1 MNKRQATWV
10 AMLTAGALAVSGCA
24 TDGMMGGES
33 SSSSDPCNIL
43 IGGIIGAAAGA
54 ILDRNRRGRGAAI
67 GAAAGALTC
76 VAVNAV
82 SRQTRSA
89 QQVEEDYRRA
99 NKGQLPPD
107 EPVVQAYN
115 VTVNPTVGVP
125 SGEKLQVVS
134 NMTVVRGTK
143 QPVNEVKEVLTLT
156 GPDGKTRT
164 AEKTASE
171 QPGSGAYENA
181 FSLTLPKGVAPGAY
195 PVNTQL
201 YVNGRQMAERKQELR
216 VIAHNQNELRFVLAD
231 IYPSIR

>member
-1 MNKRQATWV
+1 MSQTNKRQVKWLAAV
-10 AMLTAGALAVSGCA
+10 IASALALTGCE
-24 TDGMMGGES
+24 TTGGSAGTE
-33 SSSSDPCNIL
+33 SDPCNIL
-43 IGGIIGAAAGA
+43 IGGIVGGIAGA
-54 ILDRNRRGRGAAI
+54 VLDRNRRGRGAAI

-82 SRQTRSA
+82 SRKTRSA

-99 NKGQLPPD
+99 NQGQLPPD
-107 EPVVQAYN
+107 EPVVQDYN
-115 VTVNPTVGVP
+115 VIVNPTAGVS
-125 SGEKLQVVS
+125 SGERLQVVS
-134 NMTVVRGTK
+134 NMTVVRGTR

-156 GPDGKTRT
+156 GPDGKTRS

-201 YVNGRQMAERKQELR
+201 YVNGKQLAERKQQLR
-216 VIAHNQNELRFVLAD
+216 VIAQHDNSLRFVLVDVA
-231 IYPSIR
+231 PAVN

>member
-1 MNKRQATWV
+1 MKSARVTGV
-10 AMLTAGALAVSGCA
+10 ALLTACALVIAGCETTGGTGSA
-24 TDGMMGGES
+24 GGDG
-33 SSSSDPCNIL
+33 DPCNIL
-43 IGGIIGAAAGA
+43 VGGIIGGIAGA
-54 ILDRNRRGRGAAI
+54 VLDRNRRGRGAVI

-82 SRQTRSA
+82 SRRTRTA

-99 NKGQLPPD
+99 NQGQLPPD

-115 VTVNPTVGVP
+115 VVVNPDAGVP
-125 SGEKLQVVS
+125 SGERLQVVS
-134 NMTVVRGTK
+134 NMTVVRGAR

-156 GPDGKTRT
+156 GPDGKART

-201 YVNGRQMAERKQELR
+201 YVNGKQMAQRKQELR
-216 VIAHNQNELRFVLAD
+216 VIAQRDNTLRFVLVD
-231 IYPSIR
+231 VPQTVN

>member
-24 TDGMMGGES
+24 TDGMMGGDS
-33 SSSSDPCNIL
+33 SSGSDPCNIL

-99 NKGQLPPD
+99 NQGQLPPD

-115 VTVNPTVGVP
+115 VLVNPNAGVP
-125 SGEKLQVVS
+125 SGERLQVVS
-134 NMTVVRGTK
+134 NMTVVRGSK
-143 QPVNEVKEVLTLT
+143 QPVNEVREVLTLT

-164 AEKTASE
+164 AEKTASA

-216 VIAHNQNELRFVLAD
+216 VIAHHQNELRFVLAD
-231 IYPSIR
+231 VSPGIR